1 MLMVCEILY
10 HSQIHM
16 YIQYK
21 ILVHFLPNLSPNV
34 K

>member
-1 MLMVCEILY
+1 MVCEILY

-21 ILVHFLPNLSPNV
+21 NLVHFFTQFV
-34 K
+34 T